1 MKEVKRIGIM
11 TSGGDAPGMNAAVR
25 AIVKY
30 ANSKGIETFGIFH
43 GFNGLIDDTI
53 KKLDPVDV
61 GGILYQGGTIIR
73 TARSEEFKVEEG
85 QKKALKTIEKNQLD
99 GVIIIGGNGSLTGC
113 NVLADYGVLAV
124 GIPGTIDNDLY
135 GTDMCI
141 GVDTAINTV
150 VEAIGKIKDTA
161 SSHER
166 AFIVET
172 MGRDS
177 GYIALMSGLASGA
190 EAILVP
196 EVEIN
201 YDNLADKLLKRRLAG
216 KVNSVIVVAE
226 GAASA
231 YSVSRQLKYRT
242 GYEIRISI
250 LGHIQRGGTPTAYDR
265 ILASRLSCFAVD
277 TLLEGHS
284 GSMVGIQGDKLVHL
298 PLDDILAKKKT
309 IDLDIYKMAGLIG

>member
-30 ANSKGIETFGIFH
+30 SNSKGMETYGILH
-43 GFNGLIDDTI
+43 GFNGLIDGTL
-53 KKLDPVDV
+53 KKLAPVDV
-61 GGILYQGGTIIR
+61 GGIMYQGGTIIR

-85 QKKALKTIEKNQLD
+85 QQKALKTIEEFQLD
-99 GVIIIGGNGSLTGC
+99 GVIIIGGNGSLTGA
-113 NVLADYGVLAV
+113 NVLADYGVLTV

-190 EAILVP
+190 ESILVP

-201 YDNLADKLLKRRLAG
+201 YDELADKLLKRRLAG

-265 ILASRLSCFAVD
+265 ILASRLGAYAVD

-284 GSMVGIQGDKLVHL
+284 GSMVGVQGNNLVHVS
-298 PLDDILAKKKT
+298 LDDILAKKKT
-309 IDLDIYKMAGLIG
+309 IDLEIYKLAGLIG

>member
-1 MKEVKRIGIM
+1 MKEVKRIGVM

-25 AIVKY
+25 SIVKY
-30 ANSKGIETFGIFH
+30 ADSKGVETYGILH
-43 GFNGLIDDTI
+43 GFNGLIDGTL
-53 KKLDPVDV
+53 KPLTTVDV
-61 GGILYQGGTIIR
+61 GGILYSGGTIIR

-85 QKKALKTIEKNQLD
+85 QKKALKTIEEYQLD

-113 NVLADYGVLAV
+113 NVLADYGVLSV
-124 GIPGTIDNDLY
+124 GVPGTIDNDLY

-150 VEAIGKIKDTA
+150 VDAVGKIKDTA

-201 YDNLADKLLKRRLAG
+201 YDELADKLLKRRMAG
-216 KVNSVIVVAE
+216 KVNSVILVAE

-250 LGHIQRGGTPTAYDR
+250 LGHIQRGGTPTAFDR
-265 ILASRLSCFAVD
+265 ILAARLGAYSVD
-277 TLLEGHS
+277 VLLQGHS
-284 GSMVGIQGDKLVHL
+284 GTMVGVQGNDLVYL
-298 PLDDILAKKKT
+298 PLDDILAKKKS
-309 IDLDIYKMAGLIG
+309 IDLDIYKLAGIIG